1 MENKMSSG
9 HGNEHSKHPSTKKY
23 VIIAIILFA
32 ITAIEFLIILPESM
46 QGSALA
52 FGPLVLL
59 SIAKFY
65 IVIMFYM
72 HLKFDNPLLT
82 KIFYGGLALGT
93 VVGIALIGLYAG
105 LTGTPREYAE
115 ARAVPYEGYYAEK
128 TNDSS
133 AYAQSLI
140 PTPAPMTE
148 SSNAADA
155 STGSGDAA
163 AGEAVFSGT
172 LGCVGCHTMEDLPGA
187 VGVLGPNLSQIGT
200 VAGTRSA
207 LSAEDYI
214 KESIDTPTA
223 YVVEGYAPVMPE
235 LRSSMSDEEYEDL
248 VAYLVSK
255 K

>member
-1 MENKMSSG
+1 MSSG
-9 HGNEHSKHPSTKKY
+9 HDNEHSKHPSTKKY
-23 VIIAIILFA
+23 LIIAIILFV

-59 SIAKFY
+59 SVAKFY

-72 HLKFDNPLLT
+72 HLKFENPLLT

-93 VVGIALIGLYAG
+93 LVGIALIGLYAG
-105 LTGTPREYAE
+105 LTGTPRDYAE

-128 TNDSS
+128 THDSS
-133 AYAQSLI
+133 TYAESLI
-140 PTPAPMTE
+140 PTPAPVMDSLQT
-148 SSNAADA
+148 SG
-155 STGSGDAA
+155 STSGTGDAVD
-163 AGEAVFSGT
+163 GEAVFTGS

-187 VGVLGPNLSQIGT
+187 VGIVGPNLTQIGT
-200 VAGTRSA
+200 VAGTRSS

-214 KESIDTPTA
+214 RESIDAPAA

-235 LRSSMSDEEYEDL
+235 LRSSMSDDEYEDL